1 MRGSQDWVSVIEA
14 ARRLGITREAVYL
27 AIGSG
32 RLEAK
37 QTPVVRKVWRIE
49 PASLAGFKV
58 SASHQKRGRVAASRS
73 YRNGRIVIVLP
84 PPSPYG

>member
-1 MRGSQDWVSVIEA
+1 MATREDWVSVIEA
-14 ARRLGITREAVYL
+14 ARRLGITREAVYE

-37 QTPVVRKVWRIE
+37 QTPVVRKVWRID

-58 SASHQKRGRVAASRS
+58 SASHQKRGRVGAASSRR
-73 YRNGRIVIVLP
+73 YRNGRIVI
-84 PPSPYG
+84 